1 MKFGDWCLKD
11 DNDDRLMLVLTTK
24 GDVYRPGEPVALE
37 VVNHLKRLQL
47 LSAPKIVDGKWV
59 VVLIED

>member
-1 MKFGDWCLKD
+1 
-11 DNDDRLMLVLTTK
+11 MLVFTTK